1 MQGDSAQINAA
12 TIIPIIATIVSLLLP
27 PSPAQAVNRPSLHQT
42 VPIDEDDDEDIDD
55 DDDDDDGDSGDDGD
69 EDAYETRISKN

>member
-1 MQGDSAQINAA
+1 MRRGVFNTWWAPGA
-12 TIIPIIATIVSLLLP
+12 L
-27 PSPAQAVNRPSLHQT
+27 RPGRVFMHR
-42 VPIDEDDDEDIDD
+42 VVVDEEGNDDDDDVDEDEDDDEDIDD